1 MDTVFQPAT
10 LGTSRGAPRRA
21 GVSNWLRTLL
31 TLLYLTLFLIGPLA
45 CSKSPATSETL
56 DLPLK
61 IVSVREIASQT
72 PNPGG
77 PEVEITLK
85 NVSNEA
91 IISLNL
97 ALEESDS
104 RRFTYDFIVSPSS
117 PLGSGK
123 SAKSSRRL
131 IGGGWGD
138 HIPYVLAIFGML
150 RNGAAFDFTWQAGSS
165 TLPPINIFTVPVQLN
180 FFTKPGISPPA
191 KELDI
196 GVANRVSAAWS
207 ARAGQPWIS
216 ITPVSG
222 ETAPNFTGAPPTNRT
237 EVSVDSSTFHQ
248 GEYSANITLM
258 VGGLTVHTIPV
269 WVFVTD
275 TLPGQILA
283 IPVGQG
289 IGSAWAAGVS
299 LMGPAEVSTGILER
313 SLSRIEPNSRTV
325 YNSGD
330 MSVFVKGTF
339 ANDSDQE
346 WQLDFWPQAFDSE
359 GNEVAW
365 GLDQGGAPFSGHL
378 QMNVPAHGSRPFTL
392 HLTWDENISKI
403 TINANKYPP
412 WPPLP

>member
-1 MDTVFQPAT
+1 MNRVSQLTT
-10 LGTSRGAPRRA
+10 HGLWRGATRHASIANSLKSRI
-21 GVSNWLRTLL
+21 TLL
-31 TLLYLTLFLIGPLA
+31 CLAFLVIGPLS

-85 NVSNEA
+85 NVSNEE
-91 IISLNL
+91 IVSLNL
-97 ALEESDS
+97 ALEESGS
-104 RRFTYDFIVSPSS
+104 RRFTYDFNVSPSS

-123 SAKSSRRL
+123 SIKSSRRL

-138 HIPYVLAIFGML
+138 PVPYVLAIFGML
-150 RNGAAFDFTWQAGSS
+150 RNGAAFDFTWQAGSYN
-165 TLPPINIFTVPVQLN
+165 LPPINLFTVPTQLN
-180 FFTKPGISPPA
+180 FFTKQGISPPA

-196 GVANRVSAAWS
+196 GVTNRVSAVWS

-216 ITPVSG
+216 ITPTSG
-222 ETAPNFTGAPPTNRT
+222 ETNPNLTGAPPTNRT
-237 EVSVDSSTFHQ
+237 EVSVDSSTFHNGQ
-248 GEYSANITLM
+248 YSANISLM

-275 TLPGQILA
+275 TMPGDELA
-283 IPVGQG
+283 VPVGQG
-289 IGSAWAAGVS
+289 TGSAWAAGIS
-299 LMGPAEVSTGILER
+299 LMGPAGVSAGILEK
-313 SLSRIEPNSRTV
+313 SLSRFDPNGRIV

-339 ANDSDQE
+339 GNESDQE
-346 WQLDFWPQAFDSE
+346 WQLDFWPQAFDSA

-378 QMNVPAHGSRPFTL
+378 QMNVPAHGTGAFTL
-392 HLTWDENISKI
+392 HLTWAEDISRI
-403 TINANKYPP
+403 TINANKYPA